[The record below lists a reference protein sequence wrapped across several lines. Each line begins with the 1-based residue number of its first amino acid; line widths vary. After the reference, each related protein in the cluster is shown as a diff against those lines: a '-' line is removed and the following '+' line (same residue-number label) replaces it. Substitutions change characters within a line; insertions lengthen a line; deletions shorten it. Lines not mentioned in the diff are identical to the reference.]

1 MGNTSAMPRYRIYA
15 SEAVASIAVGVALVV
30 FSGQIL
36 AAFGISQAAYGQ
48 VFAAAITIVFGYLT
62 TWSLASSILDY
73 GARKPR
79 MDEKPLSKIISLMG
93 YIVIL
98 FLVLSLFHVNL
109 TGLLIGAG
117 FLGIVIGLAAQSTL
131 GNLFS
136 GVSMMAAKPFANG
149 DRVTFST
156 WQYGM
161 LPPSYAHRT
170 ILPGYSGTIDEI
182 GLIYTRMRLD
192 DGTVLYVP
200 NGIMNQAVIMNYE
213 VSDVIEINVRVEL
226 PQGADFG
233 AFKRGLL
240 AEIGKHKRLGS
251 AMKGRPDV
259 IITDINIS
267 NYGIDIKARSTVE
280 NERYVKAELSK
291 VALHAAGASSRKG
304 S

>member
-1 MGNTSAMPRYRIYA
+1 MPRYRLY
-15 SEAVASIAVGVALVV
+15 VAGFVISIAAGVALVV
-30 FSGQIL
+30 LSGPIL
-36 AAFGISQAAYGQ
+36 ALFGISQAAYGQ
-48 VFAAAITIVFGYLT
+48 AFDAAITIVFGYLA
-62 TWSLASSILDY
+62 TWLFAGSILDY
-73 GARKPR
+73 GRRRPR
-79 MDEKPLSKIISLMG
+79 MDEKPLSKITALIG

-161 LPPSYAHRT
+161 LPPSYTHRA

-192 DGTVLYVP
+192 DGTVIYVP
-200 NGIMNQAVIMNYE
+200 NGIMNQAVIMNYA

-226 PQGADFG
+226 PQSVEFG
-233 AFKRGLL
+233 AFRRRLL
-240 AEIGKHKRLGS
+240 VEIGRHKRLGA
-251 AMKGRPDV
+251 AMKGRPD
-259 IITDINIS
+259 ILITDINIS
-267 NYGIDIKARSTVE
+267 NYGVDIKARSTVE
-280 NERYVKAELSK
+280 NERYIKAELSK
-291 VALHAAGASSRKG
+291 VAQRTAIPASKKG
-304 S
+304 R